1 MTPIR
6 QEDKKMKTEM
16 KDNMMELNMNE
27 MEQANGGILPFLFV
41 GALVAGTIT
50 LFGVTAASCLSKD
63 D

>member
-1 MTPIR
+1 
-6 QEDKKMKTEM
+6 MKTEM

-27 MEQANGGILPFLFV
+27 MEQANGVILPFLFV
-41 GALVAGTIT
+41 GALVAGTVT